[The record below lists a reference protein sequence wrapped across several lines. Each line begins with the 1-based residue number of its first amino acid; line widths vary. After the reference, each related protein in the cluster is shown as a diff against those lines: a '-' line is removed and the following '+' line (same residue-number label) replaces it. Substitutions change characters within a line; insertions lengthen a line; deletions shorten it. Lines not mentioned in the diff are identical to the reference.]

1 MKKYIILLLLSSSLL
16 ANDTTIDFGTNVYS
30 TITSYSITDI
40 QSYNSSV
47 YSSSMDWD
55 DDDDDDDED
64 DDDDKK
70 YKWGGGG
77 GSGGE
82 YCGPAVPE
90 PSTYALIAGLAGLLF
105 AVYKRKK

>member
-1 MKKYIILLLLSSSLL
+1 MKKYILLLLLSSSLL
-16 ANDTTIDFGTNVYS
+16 ANDNTIDFGTNVYS

-40 QSYNSSV
+40 QSYSSSV

-55 DDDDDDDED
+55 DDDDED
-64 DDDDKK
+64 DDDDK
-70 YKWGGGG
+70 YYWGGGG
-77 GSGGE
+77 GSGGD

-105 AVYKRKK
+105 AIYKRKN

>member
-1 MKKYIILLLLSSSLL
+1 MIKKYIFLMLLASSLL
-16 ANDTTIDFGTNVYS
+16 ASDSTIDFGTNVYS

-40 QSYNSSV
+40 QSYSSSV
-47 YSSSMDWD
+47 YSSSWD
-55 DDDDDDDED
+55 RDDDDED

-70 YKWGGGG
+70 YYWGGGG

-105 AVYKRKK
+105 AIYKRKN

>member
-1 MKKYIILLLLSSSLL
+1 MKKYILLLLLSSSLL
-16 ANDTTIDFGTNVYS
+16 ASDTAIDFGANIYS
-30 TITSYSITDI
+30 SITSYSVTDI
-40 QSYNSSV
+40 QSYSSSV
-47 YSSSMDWD
+47 YSSSWDWD
-55 DDDDDDDED
+55 DDDKED
-64 DDDDKK
+64 DDDNK
-70 YKWGGGG
+70 YQWGGG

>member
-1 MKKYIILLLLSSSLL
+1 MIKNYLFLIFL
-16 ANDTTIDFGTNVYS
+16 ATSIFAKDDVAIDFGTNVYS

-40 QSYNSSV
+40 QSYSSSV
-47 YSSSMDWD
+47 YSSSWDWD
-55 DDDDDDDED
+55 DDDKED
-64 DDDDKK
+64 DDDNK
-70 YKWGGGG
+70 YQWGGGG

-90 PSTYALIAGLAGLLF
+90 PSTYALIAGLTGLLF

>member
-1 MKKYIILLLLSSSLL
+1 MKKYILLLLLYSSLL
-16 ANDTTIDFGTNVYS
+16 ANDNTIDFGTNVYS

-47 YSSSMDWD
+47 YSSSWDW
-55 DDDDDDDED
+55 DDDDED

-70 YKWGGGG
+70 YSWGGGG
-77 GSGGE
+77 GYGGD
-82 YCGPAVPE
+82 YCGPSVPE

-105 AVYKRKK
+105 AIYKRKN

>member
-1 MKKYIILLLLSSSLL
+1 MKKYILLLLLSSSLL
-16 ANDTTIDFGTNVYS
+16 ANDNTIDFGTNVYS

-40 QSYNSSV
+40 QSYSSSV

-55 DDDDDDDED
+55 DDDKED
-64 DDDDKK
+64 DDDNK
-70 YKWGGGG
+70 YQWGGGG

>member
-1 MKKYIILLLLSSSLL
+1 MKKYILLLLLSSSLL
-16 ANDTTIDFGTNVYS
+16 ASDTAIDFGANIYS
-30 TITSYSITDI
+30 SITSYSVTDI
-40 QSYNSSV
+40 QSYSSSV

-55 DDDDDDDED
+55 DDDDED

-70 YKWGGGG
+70 YQWGGGG

>member
-1 MKKYIILLLLSSSLL
+1 MKKYILLLLLSSSLL
-16 ANDTTIDFGTNVYS
+16 ASDTAIDFGANIYS
-30 TITSYSITDI
+30 SITSYSVTDI
-40 QSYNSSV
+40 QSYSSSV
-47 YSSSMDWD
+47 YSSSWDWD
-55 DDDDDDDED
+55 DDDKEGDDDN
-64 DDDDKK
+64 K
-70 YKWGGGG
+70 YQWGGGG

>member
-1 MKKYIILLLLSSSLL
+1 MLLASSLL
-16 ANDTTIDFGTNVYS
+16 ANDNTIDFGTNVYS

-40 QSYNSSV
+40 QSYSSSV

-55 DDDDDDDED
+55 DDDDEDD

-70 YKWGGGG
+70 YQWGGGG
-77 GSGGE
+77 GSGGD

-90 PSTYALIAGLAGLLF
+90 PSTYAFIAGLAGLLF

>member
-1 MKKYIILLLLSSSLL
+1 MKKYILLLLLSSSLL
-16 ANDTTIDFGTNVYS
+16 ANDNTIDFGTNVYS

-40 QSYNSSV
+40 QSYSSSV
-47 YSSSMDWD
+47 YSSSWDWD
-55 DDDDDDDED
+55 DDDKED
-64 DDDDKK
+64 DDDNK
-70 YKWGGGG
+70 YQWGGGG